1 MPENDNR
8 PMSKISKTAARL
20 PKELSLQDERDKTAG
35 ELIIANKQ
43 LAFQHGEKKQRAAEL
58 LIANKELV
66 FQNAEKEKRAAELI
80 TANEELVF
88 QNAEKE
94 KRAAELIV
102 ANAELIFQDL
112 EKGKRAAELIIAN
125 EELVFQNAE
134 KEKRAA
140 ELIVANKELIF
151 QDLEKGKRAAEL
163 LIANKELLFQNAE
176 KEKRAAELLIANQ
189 ELVFQNAEKEKRA
202 ADLSESMKLAEA
214 ANRAKGEFLANMSH
228 EIRTPMNGVIGM
240 TALLLDTGLNEQ
252 QREYADTIRTSGEAL
267 MSIINNILDFSK
279 IEAGK
284 LELEVLDIDLAH
296 ILRSIVAVFHPQ
308 AKAKGLELRSS
319 IAPGVPIRLRGDA
332 GRLRQ
337 VLINLLGNAV
347 KFTASGDISV
357 EVSLESQSDTVAE
370 LRFRVTD
377 TGIAISEE
385 QRGRLFLPFEQADG
399 STTRRYGGTGLGLAI
414 CKELV
419 EKMGGEIG
427 LERSSSTGSTFWF
440 SVPLGK
446 HLHETQNAP
455 APISE
460 DSLAASLH
468 IPTATEPF
476 LERFRILVAED
487 NLVNQRVAVAQL
499 KSLGCHSP
507 DVVVNGLEVLEAL
520 TRTDYDI
527 ILMDCQMPE
536 LDGYQ
541 TTKRI
546 RESGGHQ
553 PYIIAVT
560 ANAMQGDREVCLATG
575 MNSYVSKPVRTAAL
589 KAALIK
595 ACRLPQSEAIDTG
608 VLANLQSIESDG
620 IPGLY
625 EELIQLF
632 MDTTPTL
639 LKQVRTLVNDP
650 QNLATVAHSIKG
662 SCGNF
667 GAIPMQTLCDELVT
681 LGRSGNT
688 AGADSLIT
696 AIEQEFGRVCVALEA
711 SRSVA

>member
-1 MPENDNR
+1 
-8 PMSKISKTAARL
+8 MSEISKPAPRRTRRTART
-20 PKELSLQDERDKTAG
+20 PKALSLQDERDKTAG
-35 ELIIANKQ
+35 ELVIANKQ

-58 LIANKELV
+58 IIANKELV

-125 EELVFQNAE
+125 KELVFQNAE

-214 ANRAKGEFLANMSH
+214 ANHAKGEFLANMSH

-240 TALLLDTGLNEQ
+240 TALLLDTELSEQ
-252 QREYADTIRTSGEAL
+252 QREFADTIRTSGEAL

-284 LELEVLDIDLAH
+284 LELEILDIDLAH
-296 ILRSIVAVFHPQ
+296 ILQGTVAVLRPQ

-319 IAPGVPIRLRGDA
+319 IAADVPTQLRGDA

-347 KFTASGDISV
+347 KFTAHGGISV
-357 EVSLESQSDTVAE
+357 EVSLDKDTDVIAH
-370 LRFRVTD
+370 LRFRVSD
-377 TGIAISEE
+377 TGIAISAE
-385 QRGRLFLPFEQADG
+385 QQSRLFRPFEQADG

-419 EKMGGEIG
+419 TKMGGEIG
-427 LERSSSTGSTFWF
+427 LERSSATGSTFWF
-440 SVPLGK
+440 TVPLSK
-446 HLHETQNAP
+446 RRRAAEP
-455 APISE
+455 AISSGRISSAGSPSSTTTIEPI
-460 DSLAASLH
+460 
-468 IPTATEPF
+468 

-487 NLVNQRVAVAQL
+487 NMVNQRVAVAQL

-520 TRTDYDI
+520 KQIDYDI
-527 ILMDCQMPE
+527 VLMDCQMPE

-541 TTKRI
+541 ATRRI
-546 RESGGHQ
+546 REAGGHQ

-560 ANAMQGDREVCLATG
+560 ANAMQGDREMCLATG
-575 MNSYVSKPVRTAAL
+575 MNGYVSKPVRTAAL
-589 KAALIK
+589 KAALGR
-595 ACRLPQSEAIDTG
+595 ACGVGQREPIDTG

-632 MDTTPTL
+632 MDTTPAL
-639 LKQVRTLVNDP
+639 LQQLRTLVNEP

-667 GAIPMQTLCDELVT
+667 GALPMQTLCEELVA
-681 LGRSGNT
+681 LGRSGHT
-688 AGADSLIT
+688 AGADQLIT
-696 AIEQEFGRVCVALEA
+696 SVEQEFERVCQALAE
-711 SRSVA
+711 SRS

>member
-1 MPENDNR
+1 
-8 PMSKISKTAARL
+8 MSEISKPAARRTRRAARI
-20 PKELSLQDERDKTAG
+20 PKALSLQDERDKTAG

-43 LAFQHGEKKQRAAEL
+43 LAFQHGEKKQ
-58 LIANKELV
+58 
-66 FQNAEKEKRAAELI
+66 RAAELI

-125 EELVFQNAE
+125 KELVFQNAE

-214 ANRAKGEFLANMSH
+214 ANHAKGEFLANMSH

-240 TALLLDTGLNEQ
+240 TALLLDTELSEQ
-252 QREYADTIRTSGEAL
+252 QREFADTIRTSGEAL

-284 LELEVLDIDLAH
+284 LELEILDIDLAH
-296 ILRSIVAVFHPQ
+296 ILQGTVAVLRPQ
-308 AKAKGLELRSS
+308 AKAKGIELRSS
-319 IAPGVPIRLRGDA
+319 IAGDVPTHLRGDA

-347 KFTASGDISV
+347 KFTAQGGINV
-357 EVSLESQSDTVAE
+357 EVSLDNESDVFAN
-370 LRFRVTD
+370 LRFRVSD
-377 TGIAISEE
+377 TGIAISAE
-385 QRGRLFLPFEQADG
+385 QKSRLFQPFEQADG

-419 EKMGGEIG
+419 TKMGGEIG
-427 LERSSSTGSTFWF
+427 LESSSETGSTFWF
-440 SVPLGK
+440 AVPLLK
-446 HLHETQNAP
+446 RLHAAKPAISVARTQISGSTSEAP
-455 APISE
+455 TTAP
-460 DSLAASLH
+460 
-468 IPTATEPF
+468 F
-476 LERFRILVAED
+476 FERFRILVAED
-487 NLVNQRVAVAQL
+487 NMVNQRVAVAQL
-499 KSLGCHSP
+499 KSLGCSSP

-520 TRTDYDI
+520 KQIDYDI
-527 ILMDCQMPE
+527 VLMDCQMPE

-541 TTKRI
+541 ATRRI
-546 RESGGHQ
+546 REAGGHQ

-560 ANAMQGDREVCLATG
+560 ANAMQGDREMCLATG
-575 MNSYVSKPVRTAAL
+575 MNGYVSKPVRTAAL
-589 KAALIK
+589 KTALGR
-595 ACRLPQSEAIDTG
+595 ACGVAQREPIDTG
-608 VLANLQSIESDG
+608 VVANLQSIESDG

-632 MDTTPTL
+632 MDTTPAL
-639 LKQVRTLVNDP
+639 LQQLRTLVNDP
-650 QNLATVAHSIKG
+650 KNLATVAHSIKG

-667 GAIPMQTLCDELVT
+667 GALPMQMLCEELVT
-681 LGRSGNT
+681 LGRAGHT
-688 AGADSLIT
+688 AGADQLI
-696 AIEQEFGRVCVALEA
+696 ASIEQEFERVCQALAE
-711 SRSVA
+711 SRS